1 MKKYIVEIYIVL
13 VILIISITN
22 IVIRNNRISELEN
35 QVNKLN
41 LEIEYI
47 LEGINVQITEQESER
62 R

>member
-1 MKKYIVEIYIVL
+1 MKNHIVEIYIIL

-47 LEGINVQITEQESER
+47 LEGINIQITEQESER